1 MKLSLSVVAPSAVA
15 GLAAVLLCGPAVSQV
30 APATSI
36 PSVTVD
42 VPKQAAKPYRQ
53 HESAGPATSRRAS
66 VAAPK
71 ADTDFTPLGAEM
83 TITARAAA
91 IQGKIIQLEKSASS
105 CNGGCETS
113 LPTGNKP
120 WVGCSLDNQESVKV
134 DAHCTD
140 TLTYTSYADCHD
152 TKRFLGWDRNKVF
165 WHCTSLLAGG
175 KFKVAEIRRLKN

>member
-1 MKLSLSVVAPSAVA
+1 MKLLSVVVPSAVA

-42 VPKQAAKPYRQ
+42 VPKQAAKPYRH
-53 HESAGPATSRRAS
+53 HESVGPATARTAA

-71 ADTDFTPLGAEM
+71 ANDFIPLGAEM
-83 TITARAAA
+83 KMSAQAAA
-91 IQGKIIQLEKSASS
+91 IQGKFIQLEKSASS

-113 LPTGNKP
+113 LPKGNAP
-120 WVGCSLDNQESVKV
+120 WVGCSLDGHESVKV

-140 TLTYTSYADCHD
+140 TLTYTSYDDCHD

-175 KFKVAEIRRLKN
+175 KFKVAEIKRLKN